1 MRVLMA
7 ATSTLPERMG
17 GSERVIWE
25 VARALTAR
33 GHAVRIL
40 VPTADRRAGVSEVD
54 GIGIVRYR
62 DPFLSFGTLY
72 LPSLVLARAAA
83 RAALARWGADVV
95 HAHQALPGLAA
106 PAAALAYTFY
116 GPWHLE
122 FLSEVTRRHDL
133 PRAKAWTRALWIPA
147 KAALVGRIERAALRR
162 SHRVIA
168 LSRFSLRQ
176 LAEIH
181 GVTGERVTLIPGG
194 VDVGRFRPASDRR
207 AVRASLGL
215 SGHGPLLFTVRRL
228 VPRMGI
234 ELLLRAL
241 AMLPGGRLVVGGHGW
256 LRPELEE
263 TAAALGVGDRV
274 RFVGLISDADLVRY
288 YQAADLVV
296 LPSVA
301 LEGFG
306 LITLEA
312 LACGTPVVATP
323 GGGAAEVLGELEP
336 GWLARAATP
345 DALAEAVAG
354 ALDTAAGRTDVAA
367 RCRMHATGYAWDG
380 IAARYETVYAALH
393 R

>member
-7 ATSTLPERMG
+7 TTSTLPERMG

-33 GHAVRIL
+33 GHAARIL

-83 RAALARWGADVV
+83 RAAVARWGADVV

-106 PAAALAYTFY
+106 PATALAYTFY

-122 FLSEVTRRHDL
+122 FLSEVTGRHNL
-133 PRAKAWTRALWIPA
+133 SRGKAWTRALWVPT

-162 SHRVIA
+162 SRRVIA
-168 LSRFSLRQ
+168 LSRFSSQQ

-194 VDVGRFRPASDRR
+194 VDVGRFRPAADRR

-215 SGHGPLLFTVRRL
+215 SGDGPLLFTVRRL

-234 ELLLRAL
+234 DLLLRTL
-241 AMLPGGRLVVGGHGW
+241 ATLPGARLVVGGQGW
-256 LRPELEE
+256 LRPELEA
-263 TAAALGVGDRV
+263 TATALGVEDRV
-274 RFVGLISDADLVRY
+274 RFVGLMSDADLVRH

-323 GGGAAEVLGELEP
+323 AGGAADVLDGLEP
-336 GWLARAATP
+336 RWLARAATP

-354 ALDTAAGRTDVAA
+354 AFDTASGRAEVAA

-380 IAARYETVYAALH
+380 IAERYEAVYAAL
-393 R
+393 RR

>member
-25 VARALTAR
+25 VASALTAR
-33 GHAVRIL
+33 GHAVLIV
-40 VPTADRRAGVSEVD
+40 VPTADRPAGVSEVD
-54 GIGIVRYR
+54 GISITRYR

-72 LPSLVLARAAA
+72 MPSLVLAGAAA
-83 RAALARWGADVV
+83 RAAVARWRADVV

-106 PAAALAYTFY
+106 PASALAYTFY

-122 FLSEVTRRHDL
+122 FLSEVTRRHNL
-133 PRAKAWTRALWIPA
+133 SRAKAWTRALWVPA

-162 SHRVIA
+162 SRRVIA
-168 LSRFSLRQ
+168 LSRFSSQQ
-176 LAEIH
+176 LADIH

-194 VDVGRFRPASDRR
+194 VDVGRFRPAADRR

-215 SGHGPLLFTVRRL
+215 PGDGPLLFTVRRL

-241 AMLPGGRLVVGGHGW
+241 ATLPGARLVVGGQGW
-256 LRPELEE
+256 LRPELEA
-263 TAAALGVGDRV
+263 TATALGVGDRV
-274 RFVGLISDADLVRY
+274 RFVGLISDADLVRH

-306 LITLEA
+306 LITMEA

-323 GGGAAEVLGELEP
+323 TGGAADVLGGLEP
-336 GWLARAATP
+336 RWLARAATP
-345 DALAEAVAG
+345 DALAEAIAG
-354 ALDTAAGRTDVAA
+354 ALDTAVGRADVAA
-367 RCRMHATGYAWDG
+367 RCRTHATGYAWDG
-380 IAARYETVYAALH
+380 IAARYEAVYAAL
-393 R
+393 RR

>member
-1 MRVLMA
+1 MA

-25 VARALTAR
+25 VARALTAH

-40 VPTADRRAGVSEVD
+40 TPTADRQAEVSEVD
-54 GIGIVRYR
+54 GIGIARYR

-72 LPSLVLARAAA
+72 LPSLVLAGAAVRAAIA
-83 RAALARWGADVV
+83 GWGADVV

-106 PAAALAYTFY
+106 PVAALAYTFY
-116 GPWHLE
+116 GPWSME
-122 FLSEVTRRHDL
+122 FLSEATRRHDL
-133 PRAKAWTRALWIPA
+133 SRAKAWTRALWVPA
-147 KAALVGRIERAALRR
+147 KAALVRRIERAALRR
-162 SHRVIA
+162 SRRVIV
-168 LSRFSLRQ
+168 LSRFSSRQ

-194 VDVGRFRPASDRR
+194 VDVRRFRPAADRR
-207 AVRASLGL
+207 DVRDSLGL
-215 SGHGPLLFTVRRL
+215 SGDGPLLFTVRRL

-241 AMLPGGRLVVGGHGW
+241 ATLPGVRLVVGGQGW
-256 LRPELEE
+256 LRSELEE
-263 TAAALGVGDRV
+263 TAASLGVGDRV

-288 YQAADLVV
+288 YQATDLVV

-306 LITLEA
+306 LVTLEA
-312 LACGTPVVATP
+312 LACGTPIVATP
-323 GGGAAEVLGELEP
+323 VGGAVDVLAGLEP

-345 DALAEAVAG
+345 EALAEALAS
-354 ALDTAAGRTDVAA
+354 ALDTAAGRADVAA
-367 RCRMHATGYAWDG
+367 RCRTHATRYAWEG
-380 IAARYETVYAALH
+380 IATRYEAVYAAL
-393 R
+393 RS